1 MKTRFVMLMIF
12 LGQILFGQSFTIK
25 IEKNDFFYR
34 NAENPVSF
42 IRNPADSLG
51 PMSVTVNEGRI
62 KPNGEGNFIII
73 PKPDSKNIILT
84 AAAKDNHGKVKS
96 GRFEVEV
103 KDTPQPMTFV
113 NQQTELK
120 IDKSELENLRFEALI
135 PDFDYRL
142 SFEITDFELII
153 PKKKPI
159 RNQGNKFSPEVLKE
173 LNKLKSGRQIIIRNI
188 RIVAVEGY
196 YSEDKNFESANQI
209 VIELK

>member
-1 MKTRFVMLMIF
+1 MKIRFVVLMIF
-12 LGQILFGQSFTIK
+12 WGQILFGQSFTIK

-34 NAENPVSF
+34 NVENPVSF

-84 AAAKDNHGKVKS
+84 ATAKDNHGKVKS

-103 KDTPQPMTFV
+103 KDIPQPMAFV
-113 NQQTELK
+113 NQRTKLK
-120 IDKSELENLRFEALI
+120 IKKSELENLRIDALV

-142 SFEITDFELII
+142 SFKVMDFEVVI
-153 PKKKPI
+153 PRKVQI
-159 RNQGNKFSPEVLKE
+159 RIKGNQFSPEILKK
-173 LNKLKSGRQIIIRNI
+173 LNKLKTGSQIIIKDI
-188 RIVAVEGY
+188 RIIAVEGY

-209 VIELK
+209 GIDLK

>member
-1 MKTRFVMLMIF
+1 MKIRFVVLMIF
-12 LGQILFGQSFTIK
+12 WGQILFGQSFTIK

-34 NAENPVSF
+34 NIENPVSF
-42 IRNPADSLG
+42 IKNPSDSLG
-51 PMSVTVNEGRI
+51 SMSVTVNDGRI
-62 KPNGEGNFIII
+62 KTNGEGHFIII

-84 AAAKDNHGKVKS
+84 AAAKNNHGKAKS
-96 GRFEVEV
+96 DRFEIEV
-103 KDTPQPMTFV
+103 KDVPQPMTFV

-120 IDKSELENLRFEALI
+120 IDKSELENLKFEALI

-159 RNQGNKFSPEVLKE
+159 RNQGNQFSLEVLKE
-173 LNKLKSGRQIIIRNI
+173 LNKLKSGRRIIIRNI

-196 YSEDKNFESANQI
+196 YSEYKNFESANQI